1 MAMSNMT
8 YKNVFDHAYEML
20 KENIRYDDIRDTD
33 DLHDAIHMAA
43 DSAIP
48 HYYSDI
54 FSVMASEGI
63 DLEFEDSGLMP
74 DTKDVIRILQARIYE
89 QLTID
94 LWEDAEDLLNEY
106 LEERI
111 AAHWFQADRMAIA
124 NGLPLNI
131 DKQLDAMLMG

>member
-8 YKNVFDHAYEML
+8 YHNVFNHAYELL

-33 DLHDAIHMAA
+33 DLHDAVYMAA
-43 DSAIP
+43 EIAVP
-48 HYYSDI
+48 HYYSDV

-106 LEERI
+106 LEEVEESEEYEE
-111 AAHWFQADRMAIA
+111 D
-124 NGLPLNI
+124 GE
-131 DKQLDAMLMG
+131 

>member
-8 YKNVFDHAYEML
+8 YNNVFDHAYEML
-20 KENIRYDDIRDTD
+20 KENIRYDDIRNAD
-33 DLHDAIHMAA
+33 DLHDAVHMAA
-43 DSAIP
+43 DDAVP
-48 HYYSDI
+48 HYYSDV

-106 LEERI
+106 LEEVEEEEVE
-111 AAHWFQADRMAIA
+111 AEEDEE
-124 NGLPLNI
+124 
-131 DKQLDAMLMG
+131 

>member
-8 YKNVFDHAYEML
+8 YNNVFDHAYEML

-33 DLHDAIHMAA
+33 DLHDAVHMAA
-43 DSAIP
+43 DNAVP
-48 HYYSDI
+48 HYYSDV

-74 DTKDVIRILQARIYE
+74 DTKDVIRSLQARIYE

-106 LEERI
+106 LEEVEESEEYEE
-111 AAHWFQADRMAIA
+111 
-124 NGLPLNI
+124 GEE
-131 DKQLDAMLMG
+131 

>member
-8 YKNVFDHAYEML
+8 YNNVFDHAYEML

-33 DLHDAIHMAA
+33 DLHDAVHMAA
-43 DSAIP
+43 DSAVP
-48 HYYSDI
+48 HYYADI

-74 DTKDVIRILQARIYE
+74 DTKDVTRILQARIYE

-106 LEERI
+106 LEEVEEEEE
-111 AAHWFQADRMAIA
+111 DYE
-124 NGLPLNI
+124 
-131 DKQLDAMLMG
+131 DEDEE

>member
-8 YKNVFDHAYEML
+8 YNNVFDHAYSLL

-33 DLHDAIHMAA
+33 DLSDAIHAAA

-48 HYYSDI
+48 HWYADI

-74 DTKDVIRILQARIYE
+74 DTKDVTQILQARIYE

-106 LEERI
+106 LEEV
-111 AAHWFQADRMAIA
+111 AEEEDYEAEESND
-124 NGLPLNI
+124 
-131 DKQLDAMLMG
+131 

>member
-1 MAMSNMT
+1 MAMYNMT
-8 YKNVFDHAYEML
+8 YTNVFDHAYSLL

-33 DLHDAIHMAA
+33 DLIDAVHAAA

-48 HYYSDI
+48 HWYADI

-63 DLEFEDSGLMP
+63 DLEFEESGLMP
-74 DTKDVIRILQARIYE
+74 DTKDVTRILQARIYE

-106 LEERI
+106 LEEV
-111 AAHWFQADRMAIA
+111 AEEEEEEDC
-124 NGLPLNI
+124 
-131 DKQLDAMLMG
+131 

>member
-1 MAMSNMT
+1 MAMT
-8 YKNVFDHAYEML
+8 YSNVFDLAYEIL
-20 KENIRYDDIRDTD
+20 KEDIRYNDIRDTD
-33 DLHDAIHMAA
+33 GLHDAIHMAA
-43 DSAIP
+43 DSTIP

-63 DLEFEDSGLMP
+63 DLEFEDSGLIP

-106 LEERI
+106 LEEVEE
-111 AAHWFQADRMAIA
+111 DCEE
-124 NGLPLNI
+124 
-131 DKQLDAMLMG
+131 DEE

>member
-8 YKNVFDHAYEML
+8 YHNVFNRAYELL

-33 DLHDAIHMAA
+33 DLHDAVYMAA
-43 DSAIP
+43 EIVVP
-48 HYYSDI
+48 HYYSDV

-106 LEERI
+106 LEEVEESEEYEE
-111 AAHWFQADRMAIA
+111 DEE
-124 NGLPLNI
+124 
-131 DKQLDAMLMG
+131 

>member
-8 YKNVFDHAYEML
+8 YNNVFDHAYEML
-20 KENIRYDDIRDTD
+20 KENIRYDDIRGTD

-43 DSAIP
+43 DSAVP
-48 HYYSDI
+48 CYYSDI

-63 DLEFEDSGLMP
+63 TLEFEDSGLMP

-106 LEERI
+106 LEEVEEEEEEE
-111 AAHWFQADRMAIA
+111 DYEEEEE
-124 NGLPLNI
+124 
-131 DKQLDAMLMG
+131 

>member
-8 YKNVFDHAYEML
+8 YSNVFNHAYEML
-20 KENIRYDDIRDTD
+20 KANIRYDDIRDTD
-33 DLHDAIHMAA
+33 DLYDAIHMAA

-74 DTKDVIRILQARIYE
+74 DTKDVTRILQARIYE

-106 LEERI
+106 LEEVEEEE
-111 AAHWFQADRMAIA
+111 DYEE
-124 NGLPLNI
+124 GEE
-131 DKQLDAMLMG
+131 

>member
-8 YKNVFDHAYEML
+8 YNNVFDHAYEML
-20 KENIRYDDIRDTD
+20 KENIRYDDIRDID
-33 DLHDAIHMAA
+33 DMQDAVHMAA

-74 DTKDVIRILQARIYE
+74 DTKDVIHILQARIYE

-106 LEERI
+106 LEEVEESEEYEE
-111 AAHWFQADRMAIA
+111 DEE
-124 NGLPLNI
+124 
-131 DKQLDAMLMG
+131 

>member
-8 YKNVFDHAYEML
+8 YNNVFDHAYEML

-33 DLHDAIHMAA
+33 DLYDAVHRAA
-43 DSAIP
+43 DSAVP
-48 HYYSDI
+48 HYYVDI

-106 LEERI
+106 LEEV
-111 AAHWFQADRMAIA
+111 AEEEEEEDYEE
-124 NGLPLNI
+124 
-131 DKQLDAMLMG
+131 DEE